1 MNKQFITGIHAAN
14 RMWRYLGRGK
24 PIKSLRYPQA
34 VKVAVWEW
42 GIMNEAEGRG
52 QWQCLYIYINNNP
65 TNDSLNLATGNLLV
79 VGISISKKRIALRR
93 DNRAPS

>member
-42 GIMNEAEGRG
+42 GIMRPKDEVNDNV
-52 QWQCLYIYINNNP
+52 YIFILIITP
-65 TNDSLNLATGNLLV
+65 QT
-79 VGISISKKRIALRR
+79 I
-93 DNRAPS
+93 P

>member
-42 GIMNEAEGRG
+42 GIYERGRRTRSMTMF
-52 QWQCLYIYINNNP
+52 IYLP
-65 TNDSLNLATGNLLV
+65 
-79 VGISISKKRIALRR
+79 GILIIT
-93 DNRAPS
+93 PQTIP

>member
-42 GIMNEAEGRG
+42 GIMNEAEG
-52 QWQCLYIYINNNP
+52 QVNDNVYIFILIITP
-65 TNDSLNLATGNLLV
+65 QT
-79 VGISISKKRIALRR
+79 I
-93 DNRAPS
+93 P

>member
-42 GIMNEAEGRG
+42 GIMNEAKGRG
-52 QWQCLYIYINNNP
+52 Q
-65 TNDSLNLATGNLLV
+65 
-79 VGISISKKRIALRR
+79 
-93 DNRAPS
+93 

>member
-42 GIMNEAEGRG
+42 GIMNEAEG
-52 QWQCLYIYINNNP
+52 
-65 TNDSLNLATGNLLV
+65 
-79 VGISISKKRIALRR
+79 
-93 DNRAPS
+93 

>member
-42 GIMNEAEGRG
+42 GIMNEAEGRTRSMTMFIY
-52 QWQCLYIYINNNP
+52 LY
-65 TNDSLNLATGNLLV
+65 
-79 VGISISKKRIALRR
+79 
-93 DNRAPS
+93 

>member
-42 GIMNEAEGRG
+42 GIMKRPKDEVNDNV
-52 QWQCLYIYINNNP
+52 YIFILIITP
-65 TNDSLNLATGNLLV
+65 QM
-79 VGISISKKRIALRR
+79 I
-93 DNRAPS
+93 P